1 MKNKFLNLKVEA
13 KLKKAFTSLLRMFIL
28 AIFISI
34 LSSFLVISSFSTFY
48 RDAYSNSITQMEIQ
62 RDIQM
67 VGKLV
72 LLSVT
77 TEDTAEASKYVTVTA
92 GKVQGIM
99 DNVNALQNAFP
110 DKNLAAQ
117 LATEMEKLKGVIT
130 TLGEQVTAQNH
141 EAALATFDTEFYAQ
155 SEAVSTVL
163 NQIGTTSD
171 ANATTEL
178 NISTYLAIGSIVL
191 MIILGIV
198 NVLYATRIAGT
209 LTKLMVTPITNLK
222 NAMAQM
228 RQGNLDVSLACDT
241 TDEFG
246 ELSHDFNVSCNTL
259 HTIIVDAGELLAQMA
274 EGNFN
279 VNTQHEAQY
288 VGDFHALLDGMR
300 KLNRQLD
307 GTLKRI
313 SEMSEH
319 VAIGS
324 NQLAD
329 SSQALAEGAT
339 DQAGAVEELTATI
352 ENVSNI
358 ASGSA
363 KGAVQ
368 AATQVAA
375 AAKDA
380 EKSREE
386 MQELI
391 SAMERI
397 TETSREIENIIGAI
411 EDIASQTNL
420 LSLNASIEA
429 ARAGEAGRGFAV
441 VADQIGKLATDSA
454 QSAVTTRDL
463 IVKSLEEI
471 EKGNDITQHT
481 AEAFT
486 RVLESMTSFAQAAAG
501 SAEESRSQAEMLRQV
516 EAGIEQ
522 ISTVVQNNSAS
533 AQETSAVSEELSAQ
547 AESMKELVSRFKL
560 RTE

>member
-13 KLKKAFTSLLRMFIL
+13 KLKKGFTALLRTFIL
-28 AIFISI
+28 AILIAI
-34 LSSFLVISSFSTFY
+34 VSSFLMASSFGNFY
-48 RDAYSNSITQMEIQ
+48 RDAYTNSITQMDIQ

-77 TEDTAEASKYVTVTA
+77 TEDSAEASKYVTVTS

-99 DNVNALQNAFP
+99 DNVTSLQNNFP
-110 DKNLAAQ
+110 DKQLAAQ
-117 LATEMEKLKGVIT
+117 LATEMEKLKGIIT
-130 TLGEQVTAQNH
+130 TLGEQVTAQDH
-141 EAALATFDTEFYAQ
+141 EAALATFDNQFYAQ
-155 SEAVSTVL
+155 SEAVSNVL
-163 NQIGTTSD
+163 NQIGTESD
-171 ANATTEL
+171 ANALTKL
-178 NISTYLAIGSIVL
+178 NISTYLAIGSIIL

-198 NVLYATRIAGT
+198 NVLYATKIAHT
-209 LTKLMVTPITNLK
+209 LTNIMVTPITNLK

-228 RQGNLDVSLACDT
+228 RQGNLDVKLDYNSS
-241 TDEFG
+241 DEFG
-246 ELSHDFNVSCNTL
+246 ELSQDFNASCEIL

-274 EGNFN
+274 DGNFN
-279 VNTQHEAQY
+279 VNTKHEAQY
-288 VGDFHALLDGMR
+288 VGDLYALLDGMR

-313 SEMSEH
+313 SDMSEH

-324 NQLAD
+324 GQLAD

-352 ENVSNI
+352 ENVTNI
-358 ASGSA
+358 ASESA
-363 KGAVQ
+363 EGAVQ

-375 AAKDA
+375 AAKEA
-380 EKSREE
+380 EQSREE
-386 MQELI
+386 MTELI

-397 TETSREIENIIGAI
+397 TETSKEIENIIGAI

-454 QSAVTTRDL
+454 QSAITTREL

-486 RVLESMTSFAQAAAG
+486 SVLESMTGFAQAAAN
-501 SAEESRSQAEMLRQV
+501 SAEESRSQAEMLKQV

-547 AESMKELVSRFKL
+547 AESMKELVSRFQL